1 MVNYGVTVMT
11 ILVLLPYMVI
21 ELHKYKFAENAEFE
35 WVFKKMP
42 GA

>member
-1 MVNYGVTVMT
+1 MVRQLCQYFY
-11 ILVLLPYMVI
+11 LLPYMVI
-21 ELHKYKFAENAEFE
+21 ELHKYQFAENAEFE